1 MDAEGVGIVEVGLA
15 GAKFVDA
22 RDGALVIVEVDSLLA
37 DVDDDT
43 GSGGAG
49 LTVTSGRSVDG
60 MHGISEIHDTM
71 TPTYAH
77 LELQTLSP
85 Q

>member
-1 MDAEGVGIVEVGLA
+1 MDAEVVGIVEVGLA
-15 GAKFVDA
+15 GAEFVDA

-49 LTVTSGRSVDG
+49 LTVTSGRSARRHAWDQR
-60 MHGISEIHDTM
+60 DT
-71 TPTYAH
+71 
-77 LELQTLSP
+77 
-85 Q
+85 

>member
-22 RDGALVIVEVDSLLA
+22 RDGALVIVEVDSLLT

-43 GSGGAG
+43 GSVGAG
-49 LTVTSGRSVDG
+49 LSVMSGRSARQHTWNQRDTW
-60 MHGISEIHDTM
+60 HDDAEVRA
-71 TPTYAH
+71 P
-77 LELQTLSP
+77 
-85 Q
+85 